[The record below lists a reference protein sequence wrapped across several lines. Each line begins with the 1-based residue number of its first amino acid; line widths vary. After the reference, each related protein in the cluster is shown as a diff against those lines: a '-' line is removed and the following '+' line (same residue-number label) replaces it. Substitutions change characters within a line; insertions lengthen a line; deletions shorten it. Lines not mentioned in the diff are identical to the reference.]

1 MRYSGR
7 AFGQDLELSV
17 EREGLRIGK
26 RFLDFAD
33 FQKIRP
39 INHRVFVD
47 TLGGET
53 VEISMLG
60 FSYDGFLEEL
70 TDCFAKRSL
79 EALFAHEE
87 PIMRCEGDYQLA
99 DERGRGVIM
108 LLPDAV
114 CILPMTDKAIRIP
127 LCFTKEI
134 RLDGYLL
141 RFTMLSGAV
150 YTVGRMGYDTMPFA
164 ERAQK
169 AADVTKKKRAQ
180 AISALKIQPPYTE
193 CGLFRTEAARSYW
206 AAAFGSGCCA
216 IELFTDEDSATYLYR
231 FSGSEEQF
239 LQAVNEA
246 MEAMGTN
253 REIIYLTD
261 EQLSEKPLYRMSV
274 ARCEAVRFLRAGSAG
289 RLIHNAT
296 HEQRLADFLTT
307 THDG

>member
-1 MRYSGR
+1 MKYSAE
-7 AFGQDLELSV
+7 AFGCGAELSV
-17 EREGLRIGK
+17 EKEGLRIGG

-33 FQKIRP
+33 FLKIRP
-39 INHRVFVD
+39 INHRVYVD
-47 TLGGET
+47 LLGGET

-70 TDCFAKRSL
+70 TDCFAKRSM

-87 PIMRCEGDYQLA
+87 PIMRCEGEYQLA
-99 DERGRGVIM
+99 DERGRGMIV

-114 CILPMTDKAIRIP
+114 CVLPMTDKAIRIP
-127 LCFTKEI
+127 LCFTREI

-141 RFTMLSGAV
+141 QITMLSGAA

-169 AADVTKKKRAQ
+169 AADITKKKRAR
-180 AISALKIQPPYTE
+180 AIAALEIQPPYSE
-193 CGLFRTEAARSYW
+193 CGLFRTEEPELYWTAAIKDGR
-206 AAAFGSGCCA
+206 CA
-216 IELFTDEDSATYLYR
+216 IELYTGDDSATYLYR
-231 FSGSEEQF
+231 FSESKEQF

-261 EQLSEKPLYRMSV
+261 EQLGEKPLYRMSV
-274 ARCEAVRFLRAGSAG
+274 ARSEAVRFLRARSAG

-296 HEQRLADFLTT
+296 HEQRLRDFL
-307 THDG
+307 DNGI

>member
-1 MRYSGR
+1 MKYSGR
-7 AFGQDLELSV
+7 AFEQDLELSV

-26 RFLDFAD
+26 RFLDFTD

-47 TLGGET
+47 TLGGEV

-70 TDCFAKRSL
+70 TDCFAKRSM

-87 PIMRCEGDYQLA
+87 PIMRCEGEYQLA
-99 DERGRGVIM
+99 EEKGRGMIV

-114 CILPMTDKAIRIP
+114 CVLPMTDKAIRIP

-141 RFTMLSGAV
+141 QITMLSGAA

-169 AADVTKKKRAQ
+169 AADITKKKRAQ
-180 AISALKIQPPYTE
+180 AIAALEKQPPYSE
-193 CGLFRTEAARSYW
+193 CGLFRTEEPELYWTAAIKDGR
-206 AAAFGSGCCA
+206 CA
-216 IELFTDEDSATYLYR
+216 IELYTGDDSATYLYR
-231 FSGSEEQF
+231 FSESKEQF

-261 EQLSEKPLYRMSV
+261 EQLIEKPLYRMSV
-274 ARCEAVRFLRAGSAG
+274 ARSEAVRFLRARSAG

-296 HEQRLADFLTT
+296 HEQRLRDFL
-307 THDG
+307 DNGI

>member
-1 MRYSGR
+1 MKYSGR
-7 AFGQDLELSV
+7 AFEQDLELSV

-47 TLGGET
+47 TLGGEV

-70 TDCFAKRSL
+70 CDCYSKRGM
-79 EALFAHEE
+79 EALFVEE
-87 PIMRCEGDYQLA
+87 QPVMRCEGEYRMA
-99 DERGRGVIM
+99 DEQGRGIIV
-108 LLPDAV
+108 LLSDAV
-114 CILPMTDKAIRIP
+114 CILPMTSRAVRIP
-127 LCFTKEI
+127 LCFTREI

-141 RFTMLSGAV
+141 QITMLSGAA

-169 AADVTKKKRAQ
+169 AADLTKKKRA
-180 AISALKIQPPYTE
+180 AALSKLKPVPPFTR
-193 CGLFRTEAARSYW
+193 CGLFRTEQPELYW
-206 AAAFGSGCCA
+206 TAAFGKGCCA
-216 IELFTDEDSATYLYR
+216 VELYTDDDAATYLYR
-231 FSGSEEQF
+231 FDEPEEEF
-239 LQAVNEA
+239 LRNVDEA
-246 MEAMGTN
+246 MEAMGVH

-261 EQLSEKPLYRMSV
+261 EQLGEKPLYRMSV
-274 ARCEAVRFLRAGSAG
+274 ARSEAVRFLRARSAG

-296 HEQRLADFLTT
+296 HEQRLRDFL
-307 THDG
+307 DNGI